1 LTWVRDAIVGLVTLR
16 PEQVKAKE
24 YLHAKGTRLAAPQI
38 HERVAAGFAAL
49 EEFLDGVTEA
59 EAHARALP
67 GEWTIQEVVDH
78 LVETHGPSLEE
89 LRDLLAGRRPPGAP
103 IPAGLQSRDPL
114 ARPWPELLTQLKR
127 LQAEVVATLGAAPD
141 SLTEARAPVVMV
153 INVKEAD
160 GREAPLHWIEE
171 LDWKAY
177 AIIFRLHVLDHL
189 GQTRKVLK
197 AVRGS

>member
-1 LTWVRDAIVGLVTLR
+1 VCDAIVALVTLR

-38 HERVAAGFAAL
+38 HERVAAGFTAL
-49 EEFLDGVTEA
+49 ETFLDEVTAA
-59 EAHARALP
+59 EAQARALP

-78 LVETHGPSLEE
+78 LVETHKPSLDE
-89 LRDLLAGRRPPGAP
+89 LRDLLAGRRPPGEP
-103 IPAGLQSRDPL
+103 IPAGLQSRDPST
-114 ARPWPELLTQLKR
+114 RPWAELLVLLKR

-141 SLTEARAPVVMV
+141 RLTDARAPVVMV
-153 INVKEAD
+153 INVKEED
-160 GREAPLHWIEE
+160 GRETPLHWIEE

-189 GQTRKVLK
+189 GQARKVLK
-197 AVRGS
+197 AVRTS

>member
-1 LTWVRDAIVGLVTLR
+1 MNGELERQAKEKAREYFRTKATPLPVSEVRARIAEPLRACDELVTPLS
-16 PEQVKAKE
+16 
-24 YLHAKGTRLAAPQI
+24 AAQ
-38 HERVAAGFAAL
+38 A
-49 EEFLDGVTEA
+49 
-59 EAHARALP
+59 ARATLP
-67 GEWTIQEVVDH
+67 GEWTVHEIVDH

-89 LRDLLAGRRPPGAP
+89 LRDLLAGRRPPGEP

-189 GQTRKVLK
+189 GQARKILR
-197 AVRGS
+197 ATGRR

>member
-1 LTWVRDAIVGLVTLR
+1 M
-16 PEQVKAKE
+16 
-24 YLHAKGTRLAAPQI
+24 
-38 HERVAAGFAAL
+38 
-49 EEFLDGVTEA
+49 
-59 EAHARALP
+59 
-67 GEWTIQEVVDH
+67 
-78 LVETHGPSLEE
+78 
-89 LRDLLAGRRPPGAP
+89 
-103 IPAGLQSRDPL
+103 

-141 SLTEARAPVVMV
+141 SLIEARAPVVMV

-160 GREAPLHWIEE
+160 GREKPLHWIEE